1 MKIETL
7 GHCGQESR
15 TRREE
20 KRPRFHAATA
30 QCRRSLQVRLLFG
43 DVLLCHGSAQFGRA
57 HVGYLNFWVYSDKEI
72 VVHSD
77 IDLYYLQTDPDI

>member
-1 MKIETL
+1 
-7 GHCGQESR
+7 
-15 TRREE
+15 
-20 KRPRFHAATA
+20 
-30 QCRRSLQVRLLFG
+30 VWLLFG
-43 DVLLCHGSAQFGRA
+43 DVLLCHGPAQFGRA